1 MYGKA
6 PQADPDDA
14 PVVSKEAETISLLK
28 EELHNIYIGI
38 DVKVTSDKELVI
50 QFAGDE
56 EYFRSVQKDL
66 EGITDK
72 VMKTSAIGDYPIIF
86 QRFDFVD
93 EK

>member
-1 MYGKA
+1 MVLENT
-6 PQADPDDA
+6 
-14 PVVSKEAETISLLK
+14 PVVSKEAEAISHLK
-28 EELHNIYIGI
+28 EALHHIYIGI

-66 EGITDK
+66 EGITEK
-72 VMKTSAIGDYPIIF
+72 VMKTSAIGDYPIVF